1 MFIVPPP
8 PSYLFRGDAMY
19 GADGMFACRAYRGD
33 QEMGWHELVGADGEA
48 AGGASVVGGEDV

>member
-1 MFIVPPP
+1 
-8 PSYLFRGDAMY
+8 MY